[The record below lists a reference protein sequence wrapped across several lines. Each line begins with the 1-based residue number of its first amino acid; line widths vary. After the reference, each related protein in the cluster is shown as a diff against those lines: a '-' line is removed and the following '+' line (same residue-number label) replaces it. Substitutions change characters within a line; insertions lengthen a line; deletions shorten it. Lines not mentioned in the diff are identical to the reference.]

1 MALYTKCI
9 LRENFTETIDILVF
23 LYYFCIQKMFNSYIF
38 KKSIMVESFIV
49 RNYMSY
55 RDQVEL
61 SFLASKKEKASTLPP
76 EWYQEIDGKR
86 ILRLLLCVGLNGT
99 GKTKMI
105 EALQYLR
112 MLAIYK
118 PQKPTDHPAYRPF
131 LLDEKSKYEPSEF
144 SLTYYINNICYYY
157 YIKVSEKRIEEE
169 ILKQQSPNVLLYHRL
184 YNAETDIV
192 SIKFG
197 PDCDISKST
206 QQALKLTVI
215 QNSSVLSVFG
225 SLNLESQSLKSNYDF
240 FDKHISLIRKSANQ
254 KIADKLKTG
263 NPERDLQVKRMLLQL
278 LKDVGTNICDYEVD
292 EITFN
297 ISDIENSVPELLLHQ
312 IQKEHPCGQIS
323 QKTLRLIHSTP
334 LGNKSLDDSYESLGT
349 MNIIKLLLVMFDVVI
364 GRKCSCI
371 DEIEYGIHTKALD
384 FLLKMYL
391 TIADNCQLVV
401 ATHDLSLLK
410 SKNLRRDAVRMFE
423 KDEYGVTQIKRK
435 YVHNTMNFFNAYEK
449 ILDEQLGLMAESLD
463 SLSKYRELIQTFYKE
478 YEKDKRE

>member
-1 MALYTKCI
+1 MALYAKCI
-9 LRENFTETIDILVF
+9 LRENFTATIDILVF

-184 YNAETDIV
+184 YNADTDTV

-197 PDCDISKST
+197 SGCDISKST

-240 FDKHISLIRKSANQ
+240 FYKHISLIRKSANQ

-334 LGNKSLDDSYESLGT
+334 LGKKSLDDSYESLGT
-349 MNIIKLLLVMFDVVI
+349 MNIIKLLLVMYDVVI

-478 YEKDKRE
+478 YEKNKRE

>member
-1 MALYTKCI
+1 
-9 LRENFTETIDILVF
+9 
-23 LYYFCIQKMFNSYIF
+23 
-38 KKSIMVESFIV
+38 MVESFTV
-49 RNYMSY
+49 KNYMSY

-131 LLDEKSKYEPSEF
+131 LLDEQSKYKPTEL

-169 ILKQQSPNVLLYHRL
+169 ILKQQSSKILLFHRL
-184 YNAETDIV
+184 YNADTDTV

-197 PDCDISKST
+197 PESDISRGT

-225 SLNLESQSLKSNYDF
+225 SLNLESQSLKANYDF
-240 FDKHISLIRKSANQ
+240 FDKHISLIRKSSNQ
-254 KIADKLKTG
+254 KIADKLKTE
-263 NPERDLQVKRMLLQL
+263 NPERDLRVKTLLLQL
-278 LKDVGTNICDYEVD
+278 LKDVGTNVCDYEVD
-292 EITFN
+292 EVAFN
-297 ISDIENSVPELLLHQ
+297 ISDIEKDIPELLLRQ
-312 IQKEHPCGQIS
+312 IQREHPAGQIS

-334 LGNKSLDDSYESLGT
+334 MGNKSLDDSYESLGT
-349 MNIIKLLLVMFDVVI
+349 MNIIKLLLVMYDVVI

-391 TIADNCQLVV
+391 TIADSCQFVV
-401 ATHDLSLLK
+401 TTHDLSLLK

-423 KDEYGVTQIKRK
+423 KDEYGVTQIKRM

-449 ILDEQLGLMAESLD
+449 ILNEQLGPMVQSFD
-463 SLSKYRELIQTFYKE
+463 SLNKYRGLIQTFYDE
-478 YEKDKRE
+478 FENDTRE

>member
-1 MALYTKCI
+1 
-9 LRENFTETIDILVF
+9 
-23 LYYFCIQKMFNSYIF
+23 
-38 KKSIMVESFIV
+38 MVESFTV
-49 RNYMSY
+49 KNYMSY
-55 RDQVEL
+55 RDSVEL
-61 SFLASKKEKASTLPP
+61 SFLASKKEKSSPLPP

-118 PQKPTDHPAYRPF
+118 PEKPTDHPAYRPF
-131 LLDEKSKYEPSEF
+131 LFDEQSRYEPSEL
-144 SLTYYINNICYYY
+144 SLTYYINNISYYY

-169 ILKQQSPNVLLYHRL
+169 ILKQLSPNILLYHRS
-184 YNAETDIV
+184 YNRDTDTV

-197 PDCDISKST
+197 SDSDISRST

-225 SLNLESQSLKSNYDF
+225 SLNLESQSLKANYDF
-240 FDKHISLIRKSANQ
+240 FDQHISLIRKSNNQ
-254 KIADKLKTG
+254 KIADKLKTE
-263 NPERDLQVKRMLLQL
+263 NPEKDSQVKKLLLQL

-292 EITFN
+292 EVTFN
-297 ISDIENSVPELLLHQ
+297 ISDIEKSVPELLLRQ
-312 IQKEHPCGQIS
+312 IQREHPAGQIS
-323 QKTLRLIHSTP
+323 QKNLRLIHSTP

-349 MNIIKLLLVMFDVVI
+349 MNIIKLLLVMYDVVI

-423 KDEYGVTQIKRK
+423 KDEYGVTQIRRM
-435 YVHNTMNFFNAYEK
+435 YVHNTLNFINAYEK
-449 ILDEQLGLMAESLD
+449 ILDEQLGLMTERLD
-463 SLSKYRELIQTFYKE
+463 TLSKYRELVQKFYNE
-478 YEKDKRE
+478 FENGKRE

>member
-1 MALYTKCI
+1 
-9 LRENFTETIDILVF
+9 
-23 LYYFCIQKMFNSYIF
+23 
-38 KKSIMVESFIV
+38 MVESFIV

-184 YNAETDIV
+184 YNADTDTV

-197 PDCDISKST
+197 SGCDISKST

-240 FDKHISLIRKSANQ
+240 FYKHISLIRKSANQ

-334 LGNKSLDDSYESLGT
+334 LGKKSLDDSYESLGT
-349 MNIIKLLLVMFDVVI
+349 MNIIKLLLVMYDVVI

-478 YEKDKRE
+478 YEKNKRE

>member
-1 MALYTKCI
+1 
-9 LRENFTETIDILVF
+9 
-23 LYYFCIQKMFNSYIF
+23 MFNSYIF
-38 KKSIMVESFIV
+38 KKKSIMVESFIV

-254 KIADKLKTG
+254 TIADKLKTG

-312 IQKEHPCGQIS
+312 IQKEHSCGQIS

-349 MNIIKLLLVMFDVVI
+349 MNIIKLLLVMYDVVI

-423 KDEYGVTQIKRK
+423 KDKYGVTQIKRK

-463 SLSKYRELIQTFYKE
+463 SLSKYRGLIQTFYKE

>member
-1 MALYTKCI
+1 
-9 LRENFTETIDILVF
+9 
-23 LYYFCIQKMFNSYIF
+23 
-38 KKSIMVESFIV
+38 
-49 RNYMSY
+49 MSY
-55 RDQVEL
+55 RDPVEL
-61 SFLASKKEKASTLPP
+61 SFLASKKEKTSALPP

-112 MLAIYK
+112 MLAVYK
-118 PQKPTDHPAYRPF
+118 PEKPTDRPVYRPF
-131 LLDEKSKYEPSEF
+131 LLDEQSRYEPSEL
-144 SLTYYINNICYYY
+144 SLTYYINNTCHYY

-169 ILKQQSPNVLLYHRL
+169 ILKQISPNILLYHRS
-184 YNAETDIV
+184 YNSETDTV

-197 PDCDISKST
+197 SDSDISKST

-225 SLNLESQSLKSNYDF
+225 SLNLESQSLKANYDF
-240 FDKHISLIRKSANQ
+240 FNQHISLIRKSSNQ

-263 NPERDLQVKRMLLQL
+263 NLERDLRIKNLLLQL
-278 LKDVGTNICDYEVD
+278 LKDVGTNVCDYEVD
-292 EITFN
+292 ELTFN
-297 ISDIENSVPELLLHQ
+297 LSDIEKNIPEMLFRQ
-312 IQKEHPCGQIS
+312 IQREHPDGQIS

-349 MNIIKLLLVMFDVVI
+349 MNIIKLLLVMYDVVI

-391 TIADNCQLVV
+391 TIADNCQFVV
-401 ATHDLSLLK
+401 TTHDLSLLK

-435 YVHNTMNFFNAYEK
+435 YVHNTMNFVNAYEK

-463 SLSKYRELIQTFYKE
+463 SLSKYRGLIQTFYDGFE
-478 YEKDKRE
+478 SDKRE

>member
-1 MALYTKCI
+1 
-9 LRENFTETIDILVF
+9 
-23 LYYFCIQKMFNSYIF
+23 
-38 KKSIMVESFIV
+38 MVESFTV
-49 RNYMSY
+49 KNYMSY
-55 RDQVEL
+55 RDSVEL
-61 SFLASKKEKASTLPP
+61 SFLASKKEKSSPLPP

-118 PQKPTDHPAYRPF
+118 PEKPTDHPAYRPF
-131 LLDEKSKYEPSEF
+131 LFDEQSRYEPSEL
-144 SLTYYINNICYYY
+144 SLTYYINNISYYY

-169 ILKQQSPNVLLYHRL
+169 ILKQLSPNILLYHRS
-184 YNAETDIV
+184 YNRDTDTV

-197 PDCDISKST
+197 SDSDISRST

-225 SLNLESQSLKSNYDF
+225 SLNLESQSLKANYDF
-240 FDKHISLIRKSANQ
+240 FDQHISLIRKSNNQ
-254 KIADKLKTG
+254 KIADKLKTE
-263 NPERDLQVKRMLLQL
+263 NPEKDSQVKKLLLQL

-292 EITFN
+292 EVTFN
-297 ISDIENSVPELLLHQ
+297 ISDIEKSVPELLLRQ
-312 IQKEHPCGQIS
+312 IQREHPAGQIS
-323 QKTLRLIHSTP
+323 QKNLRLIHSTP

-349 MNIIKLLLVMFDVVI
+349 MNIIKLLLVMYDVVI

-423 KDEYGVTQIKRK
+423 KDEYGVTQIRRM
-435 YVHNTMNFFNAYEK
+435 YVHNTLNFINAYEK
-449 ILDEQLGLMAESLD
+449 ILDEQLGLMTERLD
-463 SLSKYRELIQTFYKE
+463 TLSKYRELVQKFYDE
-478 YEKDKRE
+478 FENGKRE

>member
-1 MALYTKCI
+1 M
-9 LRENFTETIDILVF
+9 
-23 LYYFCIQKMFNSYIF
+23 
-38 KKSIMVESFIV
+38 
-49 RNYMSY
+49 
-55 RDQVEL
+55 
-61 SFLASKKEKASTLPP
+61 
-76 EWYQEIDGKR
+76 
-86 ILRLLLCVGLNGT
+86 
-99 GKTKMI
+99 
-105 EALQYLR
+105 
-112 MLAIYK
+112 
-118 PQKPTDHPAYRPF
+118 
-131 LLDEKSKYEPSEF
+131 
-144 SLTYYINNICYYY
+144 
-157 YIKVSEKRIEEE
+157 
-169 ILKQQSPNVLLYHRL
+169 
-184 YNAETDIV
+184 
-192 SIKFG
+192 
-197 PDCDISKST
+197 
-206 QQALKLTVI
+206 
-215 QNSSVLSVFG
+215 
-225 SLNLESQSLKSNYDF
+225 
-240 FDKHISLIRKSANQ
+240 IRKSANQ

-349 MNIIKLLLVMFDVVI
+349 MNIIKLLLVMYDVVI

-423 KDEYGVTQIKRK
+423 KDKYGVTQIKRK

-463 SLSKYRELIQTFYKE
+463 SLSKYRGLIQTFYKE

>member
-1 MALYTKCI
+1 
-9 LRENFTETIDILVF
+9 
-23 LYYFCIQKMFNSYIF
+23 
-38 KKSIMVESFIV
+38 MVESFIV

-197 PDCDISKST
+197 PDCGISKST

-349 MNIIKLLLVMFDVVI
+349 MNIIKLLLVMYDVVI

>member
-1 MALYTKCI
+1 MALYAKYI
-9 LRENFTETIDILVF
+9 LRENFTATIDILVF

-184 YNAETDIV
+184 YNADTDTV

-197 PDCDISKST
+197 SDCDISKST

-334 LGNKSLDDSYESLGT
+334 LGKKSLDDSYESLGT
-349 MNIIKLLLVMFDVVI
+349 MNIIKLLLVMYDVVI

-423 KDEYGVTQIKRK
+423 KDEYGVTHIKRK

-478 YEKDKRE
+478 YEKNKRE